1 MARST
6 DLPVIAIVGRP
17 NVGKSTLFNRLVG
30 RRRALVRDVP
40 GVTRDRLYG
49 QVSFERWQA
58 TVIDTGGVDPSSE
71 EPLIEGV
78 RRQILTAID
87 EADLVLF
94 VVDAREGA
102 TALDLEIT
110 RILRRVGRVVVLAAN
125 KVDVGAQ
132 ESALADLYRLG
143 FGDPVPVSAE
153 HGRGVGEL
161 LEVLRARL
169 PTPSAPAVKPAAP
182 VHVAVVGRPNVGKSS
197 LANPMIGAEPALFHQ
212 PPRTTRAAADTTL
225 LYAT

>member
-58 TVIDTGGVDPSSE
+58 TVIDTGGFDPSSE

-78 RRQILTAID
+78 RRQILTAVE

-94 VVDAREGA
+94 VVDGRDGA
-102 TALDLEIT
+102 TALDAEIA
-110 RILRRVGRVVVLAAN
+110 RVLRRTGRPVVLAAN
-125 KVDVGAQ
+125 KVDGPAQ
-132 ESALADLYRLG
+132 EPGLADLYRLG
-143 FGDPVPVSAE
+143 VGEPVPVSSE

-161 LEVLRARL
+161 LELLRARI
-169 PTPSAPAVKPAAP
+169 PEVSTPPPRPGAP
-182 VHVAVVGRPNVGKSS
+182 VDVAAGRTSAS
-197 LANPMIGAEPALFHQ
+197 
-212 PPRTTRAAADTTL
+212 RRS
-225 LYAT
+225 